1 MSQARNIQS
10 LDSLRQE
17 TRSSGWVV
25 LAVTCIALI
34 CAFFAWAA
42 VARFDQF
49 SVAEG
54 EVAPSD
60 KVKVIQH
67 LEGGA
72 IAAILVSDGQLVT
85 AGTELVEVELGLGS
99 ANREELQARLDSLA
113 LARARLMAE
122 SSGTPLALPPD
133 LVARRPDLAAAE
145 ESAYNARQTELN
157 NRIESAQQRVRQQEL
172 AVSELQA
179 TYNATATDFQMSN
192 QNLAMSADLLRDGLT
207 SKMEHLARERE
218 AKLLEGKISA
228 LRSSIP
234 KARAALDEAQANLN
248 DEKLKFD
255 RNSFEELGRVEQ
267 EISATTEMF
276 TKADS
281 QASRKIIR
289 APVDGIVK
297 NLRYHTIG
305 GVIGPGDPIME
316 IVPVNDNVVIEAR
329 LRPEDSGIVELGQ
342 PVRIKVSAYDFV
354 RFGTLSGTLSYIGAD
369 SVADEEGN
377 TYFQVMVTPDRAYLG
392 DEPGEFPIRP
402 GMTAIV
408 DIRTGNRTVLEF
420 LLKPVMR
427 LRYDSLR
434 ES

>member
-1 MSQARNIQS
+1 MSVA
-10 LDSLRQE
+10 LDALRE
-17 TRSSGWVV
+17 DTRSSGWKM
-25 LAVTCIALI
+25 LAIVSIALI
-34 CAFFAWAA
+34 CAFFVWASI
-42 VARFDQF
+42 ARFDQF

-72 IAAILVSDGQLVT
+72 IAGIFVTDGQLVK
-85 AGTELVEVELGLGS
+85 AGAELVAVELGLNS

-113 LARARLMAE
+113 LMRARLMAE
-122 SSGTPLALPPD
+122 SSGSPLNLPAD

-145 ESAYNARQTELN
+145 ESAYSARQTELA

-172 AVSELQA
+172 AVGELQA
-179 TYNATATDFQMSN
+179 TYNATATDLELAN
-192 QNLAMSADLLRDGLT
+192 KNLAMSSDLLRDGLT

-218 AKLLEGKISA
+218 AKLLEGKLSA
-228 LRSSIP
+228 LRQSIP
-234 KARAALDEAQANLN
+234 KARAALEEAQHNLN

-255 RNSFEELGRVEQ
+255 RTSYEDLGRVEQ
-267 EISATTEMF
+267 DISATNEMF
-276 TKADS
+276 AEATN
-281 QASRKIIR
+281 QASRKVIR

-297 NLRYHTIG
+297 NLRFHTIG

-342 PVRIKVSAYDFV
+342 PVRVKISAYDFT

>member
-1 MSQARNIQS
+1 MTSE
-10 LDSLRQE
+10 LDALRQE
-17 TRSSGWVV
+17 TRSSAWTVF
-25 LAVTCIALI
+25 AIASIGLI

-42 VARFDQF
+42 IARFDQF

-54 EVAPSD
+54 EVAPAD
-60 KVKVIQH
+60 KVKLIQH

-72 IAAILVSDGQLVT
+72 IAGIFVDDGQLVT
-85 AGTELVEVELGLGS
+85 AGTELVAVELGLNS
-99 ANREELQARLDSLA
+99 ANREELQARLDSLN
-113 LARARLMAE
+113 LTRARLTAE
-122 SSGTPLALPPD
+122 SGGSSLALPAD

-145 ESAYNARQTELN
+145 ESAYAARQTELT
-157 NRIESAQQRVRQQEL
+157 NRIETAEQRVRQQEL
-172 AVSELQA
+172 AISELQA
-179 TYNATATDFQMSN
+179 TYNATATDLALAN
-192 QNLAMSADLLRDGLT
+192 KNLAMSADLLRDGLT

-218 AKLLEGKISA
+218 GKLLEGKLSA

-234 KARAALDEAQANLN
+234 TAKSALDEARHNLS
-248 DEKLKFD
+248 DERLKFD
-255 RNSFEELGRVEQ
+255 RATFEELGRTEQ
-267 EISATTEMF
+267 EISATNEMLAE
-276 TKADS
+276 ADT

-305 GVIGPGDPIME
+305 GVIGPGEPIME

-354 RFGTLSGTLSYIGAD
+354 RFGTLSGTLTYIGAD
-369 SVADEEGN
+369 SVADADGN
-377 TYFQVMVTPDRAYLG
+377 TYFQIMVTPDRAFLG
-392 DEPGEFPIRP
+392 DIPGEFPIRP
-402 GMTAIV
+402 GMTTTV

>member
-1 MSQARNIQS
+1 MTAA
-10 LDSLRQE
+10 LDSLRQD
-17 TRSSGWVV
+17 TRSSGWSV
-25 LAVTCIALI
+25 LAAISIGLV
-34 CAFFAWAA
+34 CAFLAWAA
-42 VARFDQF
+42 ISRFDQF
-49 SVAEG
+49 SIAEG

-67 LEGGA
+67 LEGGS
-72 IAAILVSDGQLVT
+72 IAAIFVSDGQQVT
-85 AGTELVEVELGLGS
+85 AGTELVAVELGLGS

-113 LARARLMAE
+113 LMRARLMAE
-122 SSGTPLALPPD
+122 SSDQPLALPPD
-133 LVARRPDLAAAE
+133 LAARRPDLAAAE
-145 ESAYNARQTELN
+145 QSAYTARQTELA

-179 TYNATATDFQMSN
+179 TFNATATDLELAN
-192 QNLAMSADLLRDGLT
+192 KNLAMSSDLLRDGLT

-218 AKLLEGKISA
+218 AKLLEGKVSA

-248 DEKLKFD
+248 DEKLKY
-255 RNSFEELGRVEQ
+255 NSAAFAELGKVEQ
-267 EISATTEMF
+267 DISSTNEMF
-276 TKADS
+276 LRADT
-281 QASRKIIR
+281 QDSRKVIR

-316 IVPVNDNVVIEAR
+316 IVPVNDDVVIEAR
-329 LRPEDSGIVELGQ
+329 LRPEDSGVVEVGQ
-342 PVRIKVSAYDFV
+342 PVRIKVSAYDFT
-354 RFGTLSGTLSYIGAD
+354 RFGTLSGTLTYISAD

-377 TYFQVMVTPDRAYLG
+377 TFFQVLVTPDKSYLG
-392 DEPGEFPIRP
+392 ETPGEYPIRA
-402 GMTAIV
+402 GMTATV
-408 DIRTGNRTVLEF
+408 DIKTGTRTVLEF

-434 ES
+434 EN

>member
-1 MSQARNIQS
+1 MTMTADTPT
-10 LDSLRQE
+10 LDSLRQT
-17 TRSSGWVV
+17 TRSSGWSV
-25 LAVTCIALI
+25 LAICSMALI
-34 CAFFAWAA
+34 CGFFIWAA

-72 IAAILVSDGQLVT
+72 IAGIYVTDGQLVT
-85 AGTELVEVELGLGS
+85 AGTELVSVELGLNS

-113 LARARLMAE
+113 LMRARLTAE
-122 SSGTPLALPPD
+122 SNGSGLALPAD
-133 LVARRPDLAAAE
+133 VAARRPDLAAAE
-145 ESAYNARQTELN
+145 QSAYTARQTELE

-172 AVSELQA
+172 AVTEYQA
-179 TYNATATDFQMSN
+179 TYNATATDLNLAMK
-192 QNLAMSADLLRDGLT
+192 NLAMSSDLLRDGLT

-218 AKLLEGKISA
+218 AKMLEGKIAA
-228 LRSSIP
+228 LRASIP
-234 KARAALDEAQANLN
+234 KAKAALDEAQANLN
-248 DEKLKFD
+248 DEKLKFS
-255 RNSFEELGRVEQ
+255 RGSYEELGKVEQ
-267 EISATTEMF
+267 DISSTNEILAE
-276 TKADS
+276 ADT

-289 APVDGIVK
+289 APADGIVK
-297 NLRYHTIG
+297 NLRFHTIG

-316 IVPVNDNVVIEAR
+316 IVPVNDNVVIEAK
-329 LRPEDSGIVELGQ
+329 LRPEDSGIVEVGQ
-342 PVRIKVSAYDFV
+342 PVRIKVSAYDFT

-377 TYFQVMVTPDRAYLG
+377 TYFQVRVTPDKSYLG
-392 DEPGEFPIRP
+392 DEPGEYPIRP